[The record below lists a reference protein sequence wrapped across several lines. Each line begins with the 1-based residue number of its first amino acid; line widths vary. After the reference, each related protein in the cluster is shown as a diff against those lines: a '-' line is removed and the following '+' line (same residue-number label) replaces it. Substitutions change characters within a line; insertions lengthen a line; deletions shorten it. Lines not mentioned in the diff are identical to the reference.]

1 MNLET
6 WFKLKHSAYEYERKL
21 GIDEWTGVE
30 KSVLAFIAGSHG
42 TTIEK
47 IIRHE
52 YFLQVSRSTIKR
64 AVVSLKIRGYINA
77 GINLNDRREMTLTY
91 NNLKTTEK

>member
-6 WFKLKHSAYEYERKL
+6 WFKLKHSAYRYERKL
-21 GIDEWTGVE
+21 GIDEWTEVE

-64 AVVSLKIRGYINA
+64 AVASLKIRGYINA
-77 GINLNDRREMTLTY
+77 NMNIKDQREMTLTY
-91 NNLKTTEK
+91 NTEK